1 MFATARRSTTPALPA
16 TAGHDA
22 QLPIDVTL
30 SGAQILPAR
39 PDSAKAIDLENCITL
54 RCERLA
60 GVPALKML
68 SEYTEHA
75 LTFER
80 LAAQEQDP
88 KLKAELESQAKA
100 YRKLP
105 RIGQPSLVSRFQA
118 RRPTQ
123 RPEVISIADWSAR
136 PLRWK
141 IRVG

>member
-1 MFATARRSTTPALPA
+1 MLPSKVLDLVRFGVCDGSAIYNAVLSA

-22 QLPIDVTL
+22 LLPIDVTL
-30 SGAQILPAR
+30 SGAQSLPAR

-68 SEYTEHA
+68 SEYIEHA

-80 LAAQEQDP
+80 LAAQEQNP

-100 YRKLP
+100 YRKLAAETATKFGLP
-105 RIGQPSLVSRFQA
+105 LPSPPPDTA
-118 RRPTQ
+118 T
-123 RPEVISIADWSAR
+123 
-136 PLRWK
+136 
-141 IRVG
+141 